1 MPVCFDYL
9 IIQYDGIG
17 KKDKK
22 TRENIS
28 IAKKL
33 EILKELD
40 QNKNLTA
47 QIVAEKHGVTPSTL
61 RGWKRKRSQ
70 LEEAN
75 YSYDISNNVNARIRV
90 TPLDDLDEAVYIWF
104 NATVKNGIALTGPL
118 IMGKLFHF

>member
-1 MPVCFDYL
+1 MESS
-9 IIQYDGIG
+9 G

-22 TRENIS
+22 TRKNIS

-47 QIVAEKHGVTPSTL
+47 QMVAEKHAVKPSTL
-61 RGWKRKRSQ
+61 RGWKRKRLQ

-75 YSYDISNNVNARIRV
+75 NIYDISNNVKLIRV

-118 IMGKLFHF
+118 IMGKLFYF